1 MARPGRK
8 RSAEARRRQSSRAG
22 RRPYGGGTAE
32 WQAKR
37 KLIVGADGARDPR
50 AGDPLGVLQ
59 MTGHIT
65 REQMDGG
72 WVYAVMGWRA
82 FGKPTPYTHI
92 YERYAS
98 GLTGYSPGGASL
110 YPETDERARDILAR
124 GDNALRNAGRLSWSE
139 TRRVAVEHQ
148 LPAWYWRAMTGKL
161 DRIDAIEKAALLRGL
176 DALAIAYGRS
186 DFGTAHARASRLG

>member
-8 RSAEARRRQSSRAG
+8 RSAEARRSQSTRTG
-22 RRPYGGGTAE
+22 HRPADGGTAE

-37 KLIVGADGARDPR
+37 RLIVGADGARDPR

-72 WVYAVMGWRA
+72 WVYAVMRWRA

-98 GLTGYSPGGASL
+98 GLTGYG
-110 YPETDERARDILAR
+110 
-124 GDNALRNAGRLSWSE
+124 
-139 TRRVAVEHQ
+139 
-148 LPAWYWRAMTGKL
+148 
-161 DRIDAIEKAALLRGL
+161 
-176 DALAIAYGRS
+176 
-186 DFGTAHARASRLG
+186 